1 MKRLIGLII
10 LASVL
15 SACGGG
21 GSGSLAGSSN
31 GGSSSSSSSS
41 SGGTPPGSFQYG
53 DGDSTAISVTAA
65 IQDANGNLTLK
76 LDDQSFKLRITAN
89 GYAPVSE
96 FGLSVDAQGVT
107 MQICQNGKGLF
118 NVFPADATP
127 VTSVAEMAE
136 QNFLSVSF
144 CTTAKLQGDYLSFN
158 SLGIGVHFNAAQ
170 GKTNLLLPAQVAH
183 MLSPSCTASSDNCL
197 RPYRIVRSG
206 SPRYFIHAPWPD
218 GLRLW
223 QGPGLTPF

>member
-1 MKRLIGLII
+1 MKRLSI
-10 LASVL
+10 LAVLSVL
-15 SACGGG
+15 LAACGGG
-21 GSGSLAGSSN
+21 GSGSLAGSST

-53 DGDSTAISVTAA
+53 GSDSTAISVTAA

-76 LDDQSFKLRITAN
+76 LDEQSFKLRITSN

-96 FGLSVDAQGVT
+96 FGLSVDAQGAT
-107 MQICQNGKGLF
+107 MQICQNGVGLF
-118 NVFPADATP
+118 NVFPADAVP
-127 VTSVAEMAE
+127 VTSVAEMADR
-136 QNFLSVSF
+136 NFLSVSF

-158 SLGIGVHFNAAQ
+158 SLGIGVHFNASQ
-170 GKTNLLLPAQVAH
+170 GKTNILLPAQVSH
-183 MLSPSCTASSDNCL
+183 MLSPSCGASSDTCL
-197 RPYRIVRSG
+197 RPYRIVRNG
-206 SPRYFIHAPWPD
+206 APLYFIHAPWPD